1 MIKQLKGSI
10 REYKKESIKTPI
22 FVSLEVVLECLIPF
36 IVANLVNTIKAGA
49 QINEIIRYG
58 IILVIMAGLSLCF
71 GVLSG
76 MSSAKASAGF
86 AKNLR
91 KDMYYSIQNYSFEN
105 IDRFVPS
112 SLVTRMTTDVT
123 NVQRAFMM
131 LIRVAVRAPFMLVF
145 AFTMAFIMGGRLA
158 WIFVV
163 LVPLMA
169 IILFTM
175 VRKVIPL
182 FRRVFRKYD
191 NVNASI
197 QENIKAMRVVKS
209 FVREEYE
216 DEKFYKSA
224 KDLADDFTKAERILA
239 LTGPFF
245 QFSIFIVMTYIL
257 TFGSYL
263 IISTRGMELDV
274 GQISAM
280 YTYSFMILNSL
291 MMTSMIFAM
300 IVMAQESAKRIV
312 EVIDEES
319 TLANLPNPVYEI
331 QDGSIEFE
339 NVSFKYYEKAK
350 RFALKDI
357 NLKIR
362 SGENIGIIGGTGSA
376 KSTLVQL
383 IPRLYDTSEGVVKVS
398 GRDVRD
404 YDIETLRDNVAVVL
418 QKNIL
423 FSGTIKENL
432 RWGNKDATDEEIIE
446 AAKLAS
452 AHDFIMD
459 FPKGYDT
466 YIEQGGSNVSGGQK
480 QRLCIARALLKNPK
494 ILIMDDSTSAVD
506 TKTDY
511 KIQEGLKT
519 YIPQTTKITIAQRI
533 SSVESADRIIV
544 MEGGS
549 IDQIGTH
556 EELIETNDIY
566 REIYESQNKAGA
578 DDEQN

>member
-1 MIKQLKGSI
+1 MIKKLRGSI
-10 REYKKESIKTPI
+10 REYRGDAIKTPI
-22 FVSLEVVLECLIPF
+22 FVSLEVILECFIPF
-36 IVANLVNTIKAGA
+36 IVANLVNTIKAGSDVS
-49 QINEIIRYG
+49 EIMRYG
-58 IILVIMAGLSLCF
+58 IILVIMAAISLCF

-76 MSSAKASAGF
+76 VSAAKAAAGF

-91 KDMYYSIQNYSFEN
+91 KDMYYSVQNYSFEN
-105 IDRFVPS
+105 IDRFVPA

-131 LIRVAVRAPFMLVF
+131 LIRVAVRAPFMF
-145 AFTMAFIMGGRLA
+145 IFSFTMAFIMGGRLA

-169 IILFTM
+169 VVLIAM
-175 VRKVIPL
+175 VRRVIPL

-191 NVNASI
+191 NVNESI
-197 QENIKAMRVVKS
+197 QENVKAMRVVKS

-216 DEKFYKSA
+216 EEKFYDA
-224 KDLADDFTKAERILA
+224 ANDLAIDFTKAERILA

-245 QFSIFIVMTYIL
+245 QFSIFTVMVFIL

-263 IISTRGMELDV
+263 IITSRGLLVDV

-291 MMTSMIFAM
+291 MTISMVFAM
-300 IVMAQESAKRIV
+300 LVMAQESANRIV
-312 EVIDEES
+312 EVIDEDS
-319 TLANLPNPVYEI
+319 TLSNPENPIYKVE
-331 QDGSIEFE
+331 DGSIEFE

-350 RFALKDI
+350 RFALRDI
-357 NLKIR
+357 DLKIR
-362 SGENIGIIGGTGSA
+362 SGETIGIIGGTGSA

-383 IPRLYDTSEGVVKVS
+383 IPRLYDTSVGVVKVG
-398 GRDVRD
+398 GRDVKE
-404 YDIETLRDNVAVVL
+404 YDLETLRDEVGVVL

-452 AHDFIMD
+452 AHDFVMG

-466 YIEQGGSNVSGGQK
+466 YIEQGGSNVSGGQR

-519 YIPQTTKITIAQRI
+519 YVPQTTKITIAQRI
-533 SSVESADRIIV
+533 SSVETADRIIV
-544 MEGGS
+544 MEGGT

-556 EELIETNDIY
+556 EELIETNEIY
-566 REIYESQNKAGA
+566 REIYQSQNKAGV
-578 DDEQN
+578 DNEEN